1 MSGIVFD
8 EIVDKAVSAGTTAAA
23 GRKVEKTQVNKIIS
37 IFDSVSDAVKGVV
50 LTMSF
55 IMRQSSDRELI
66 DKETA
71 RVLIEHL
78 SDFLNRYRENKN
90 ELRRVVREY
99 LGLFKWF
106 YETASGRRISK
117 KCISFKDFVKAFLS
131 SR

>member
-1 MSGIVFD
+1 MSDVSFD
-8 EIVDKAVSAGTTAAA
+8 EIVDKAVSAGTTAAV
-23 GRKVEKTQVNKIIS
+23 GRKIEKTQVNKIIS

-66 DKETA
+66 DRETA
-71 RVLIEHL
+71 RVLIGHL
-78 SDFLNRYRENKN
+78 SDFLDKYREDKT

-106 YETASGRRISK
+106 YEAASGKRVSRR
-117 KCISFKDFVKAFLS
+117 CNSFKEFVEAFLS

>member
-1 MSGIVFD
+1 MNGVAFD
-8 EIVDKAVSAGTTAAA
+8 KIVDKAVSAGTTAAVG
-23 GRKVEKTQVNKIIS
+23 GRVEKTQVNKIIS

-55 IMRQSSDRELI
+55 IMRQSGNREVIDR
-66 DKETA
+66 ETA

-78 SDFLNRYRENKN
+78 SDFLNKYRDDKN

-106 YETASGRRISK
+106 YEAASGRGISK
-117 KCISFKDFVKAFLS
+117 KCRSFEDFVRAFLS